1 MNYYSHHIGDYDSHT
16 SHLSWFEDIAY
27 RRLIC
32 LYYRTEKPISLDCGV
47 VCRLIRANTAN
58 EKKAVTQVLKEFFT
72 KMDDGYHSLRCDNEI
87 KAYEVKAAK
96 NKENG
101 AKGGRPKKEPNDNP
115 PETHWDSFGFENET
129 QTKGN
134 QSHKPEANSHEP
146 IFKEQEHVNEDVHAT
161 VSKPEKY
168 KDEIQ
173 NVFEHWKKVM
183 NKRGTVILDSKR
195 KSAIRARLA
204 DGYTQD
210 QLCMAVNGCSMTDHN
225 MGRTATNKTLYNDIE
240 FICRNAPNVDRFI
253 DTAGQASDGPISDC
267 EEMVQV
273 NIQDLPRPKPLT
285 DYPPLSREE
294 IKALAAKAIAAS
306 HGVRQ

>member
-58 EKKAVTQVLKEFFT
+58 EKKAVTQVLKEFFVM
-72 KMDDGYHSLRCDNEI
+72 MDDGYHSLRCDNEI
-87 KAYEVKAAK
+87 KAYELKAAK

-101 AKGGRPKKEPNDNP
+101 AKGGRPKKEPNNNP
-115 PETHWDSFGFENET
+115 PETVWDSFGFENET

-146 IFKEQEHVNEDVHAT
+146 IFKDQEHVNEDVHAT
-161 VSKPEKY
+161 VSKSEKY

-210 QLCMAVNGCSMTDHN
+210 MLCKAVDGCSQSDYHMARDGKNTT
-225 MGRTATNKTLYNDIE
+225 RYNDIE
-240 FICRNAPNVDRFI
+240 FICRNAPNVEKFMGDG
-253 DTAGQASDGPISDC
+253 GQSNNESN
-267 EEMVQV
+267 QV
-273 NIQDLPRPKPLT
+273 NNEPFVYKPIEKP
-285 DYPPLSREE
+285 YEMEGILSPEDRAKMAREAMR
-294 IKALAAKAIAAS
+294 KMAG
-306 HGVRQ
+306 GV